1 MNALPKA
8 AFIGLGAMGFPM
20 AGHLQ
25 RSGFDTTVY
34 NRTTSKATEWVTK
47 YGGSIA
53 SSPRKAAVNSDYVF
67 ICVGADSDV
76 RDVVNGPSGVLKGMR
91 AGSILIDHTT
101 ASAELARELG
111 QVCSEKGIGFLDAPV
126 SGGQAGAENGNLTIM
141 CGGDT
146 AAFHTSRSALQSYSQ
161 QCTLIGPTGSGQL
174 TKMVNQICIA
184 GLIQALSEGL
194 EFGRRSGLNL
204 ELVLETISKGA
215 AGSWQMENRG
225 TTMTKNEFDFG
236 FAVDWMRKDL
246 GIVFSEAA
254 RVGSPLPI
262 TKMVDDFYEKVQ
274 QRHGNRLD
282 TSSLISLLRN
292 YD

>member
-34 NRTTSKATEWVTK
+34 NRTTSKATEWVTQH
-47 YGGSIA
+47 GGSIA

-146 AAFHTSRSALQSYSQ
+146 AVFHSSRSALQSYSQ

-194 EFGRRSGLNL
+194 EFGRRSGLDL

-236 FAVDWMRKDL
+236 FAVDLMRKDL